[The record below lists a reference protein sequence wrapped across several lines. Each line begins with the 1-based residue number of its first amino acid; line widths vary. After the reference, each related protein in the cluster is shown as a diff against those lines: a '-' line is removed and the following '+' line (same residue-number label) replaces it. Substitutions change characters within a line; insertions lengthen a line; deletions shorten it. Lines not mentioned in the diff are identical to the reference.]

1 MSDLTHTE
9 PLTPLDASM
18 PRTYIRVLLVF
29 EHASLGVEPIQRLQ
43 SGLNTVSTQIPWV
56 AGKIFPKA
64 PAPAGTE
71 KQTPPYPLEIRWD
84 ATAATTT
91 PILVD
96 KGTVKMSYN
105 TQSAQG
111 MPTKTIP
118 DSVWPA
124 PGMIENDLHKAG
136 APVFAANFFR
146 FADRGAGL
154 CVCMH
159 HNVVDGAAFTE
170 IIRLWAKRVADPGSG
185 GIANGSPPTKIQT
198 RCELFSER
206 LPLQAAWLLSTD
218 DLFARP
224 PEYSRLTPAL
234 PEMFH
239 PSTSQLFTTNLH
251 WINSLKELLR
261 KHISSPPSTNTIL
274 CALLWSTITRVRMA
288 SNPNTQGVQA
298 QTTRL
303 ITAVNTRQRLGF
315 PFTIPRLG
323 PFNSRDMTIT
333 SWADF
338 DLYGV
343 DFGECVGGKPSF
355 VRLPCIEA
363 GGVVIVLPRRR
374 ESGDGERLE
383 VVVMLRSDHMERL
396 LRDEMWQTLTLT
408 A

>member
-303 ITAVNTRQRLGF
+303 ITAVNTRQRLGMNPLHHPQPLSTWAT
-315 PFTIPRLG
+315 PFSMPWPNTP
-323 PFNSRDMTIT
+323 PHQSQ
-333 SWADF
+333 
-338 DLYGV
+338 
-343 DFGECVGGKPSF
+343 
-355 VRLPCIEA
+355 
-363 GGVVIVLPRRR
+363 
-374 ESGDGERLE
+374 
-383 VVVMLRSDHMERL
+383 H
-396 LRDEMWQTLTLT
+396 QT
-408 A
+408 